1 MISNLIYFIHAFF
14 SNEGNSLIPVLFI
27 LTFVM
32 IIDYVTGMLAAKKES
47 LEHPNSRKYGWNS
60 KKSIKGI
67 YKKVGYIVIVL
78 VATITDYLIYILT
91 KEIGQNVYT
100 QTFFGILISI
110 WLTINELISIL
121 ENTGRMGAQLPK
133 SLKKVLSELKSNIDD
148 THRTK

>member
-1 MISNLIYFIHAFF
+1 MISNLIYFIHSFF
-14 SNEGNSLIPVLFI
+14 SNEGSSLLPVLFI
-27 LTFVM
+27 LTLVM

-47 LEHPNSRKYGWNS
+47 LEHPNSSKYGWNS

-67 YKKVGYIVIVL
+67 YKKTGYIVIVL

-133 SLKKVLSELKSNIDD
+133 SLKKVLSELKNNIDD
-148 THRTK
+148 THGTK